1 VTGRSCVAR
10 FREGL
15 LIAMQSEIAIRSTD
29 SLVLPAASL
38 EPRWYVVHTCSKH
51 EKKVHEHLNLR
62 NIEAF
67 LPLYESL
74 RRWKDRRV
82 RLQLPLFPSYVF
94 VRIALKDQ
102 LRVVEIPSVVRLVG
116 FNGSPTALRDDEV
129 DILRNGLA
137 HQLRA
142 VPHPY
147 LTAGRRV
154 RIRKGPLLG
163 AEGIL
168 LRVKSNFRVV
178 LTIDC
183 LLRSASFEVDLA
195 DVVPLN

>member
-1 VTGRSCVAR
+1 MHCESA
-10 FREGL
+10 FRTTE
-15 LIAMQSEIAIRSTD
+15 
-29 SLVLPAASL
+29 SLVLPTAYL
-38 EPRWYVVHTCSKH
+38 ESRWYVAHTCSKH
-51 EKKVHEHLNLR
+51 EKRVQEHLNR
-62 NIEAF
+62 REIEAF

-74 RRWKDRRV
+74 RKWKDRRV
-82 RLQLPLFPSYVF
+82 RLQLPLFPGYVF

-102 LRVVEIPSVVRLVG
+102 IRIFEIPSIVRLVG
-116 FNGSPTALRDDEV
+116 FNGSPTPLRDEEV
-129 DILRNGLA
+129 EILRNGLNQ
-137 HQLRA
+137 QLRA
-142 VPHPY
+142 APHPY

-154 RIRKGPLLG
+154 RIRNGPLVG

-178 LTIDC
+178 LTIEC